1 MKHKGLIAI
10 AVIFVAGIV
19 LTTFTSR
26 MLGVEK
32 PVENTVMTN
41 AAAAPEMEGAPM
53 AGLAAAQAAID
64 EGSAS
69 QSQEAAEEAGV
80 AAYGL
85 DAGNDGQTDQGETSD
100 VSVMSENAVADEAAQ
115 PEMAM
120 EEKKSADGDA
130 GISTYS
136 FDAGTKEKQVS
147 GNTEESVSISP
158 LDPEPVLNSGSD
170 GANMEMEPID
180 GNESSSYYR
189 NRLAELENRIQKN
202 REAQAASNNS
212 NSAKTLADSE
222 LKLWDNE
229 LNLIYNAIKDDL
241 DDGEAADLVEE
252 ERAWIRERD
261 RKAVDAAKA
270 SAGGSLESVEYTV
283 SLADSTRERAYELL
297 DRYEDRIQ

>member
-1 MKHKGLIAI
+1 MKHKGLIAL
-10 AVIFVAGIV
+10 AVIFAAGIV

-26 MLGVEK
+26 MVGVEK
-32 PVENTVMTN
+32 PVENAVMTN
-41 AAAAPEMEGAPM
+41 AAAAPEMESAPM
-53 AGLAAAQAAID
+53 AGLAAAQAAVD
-64 EGSAS
+64 EESAS
-69 QSQEAAEEAGV
+69 QSQESAEEAGV

-85 DAGNDGQTDQGETSD
+85 DAEESGMPGPGETSGD
-100 VSVMSENAVADEAAQ
+100 DTASKKMTQDEAAQ

-120 EEKKSADGDA
+120 AEVKSADGDA
-130 GISTYS
+130 GINTYS
-136 FDAGTKEKQVS
+136 FDAGTKEKQIS

-270 SAGGSLESVEYTV
+270 SAGGSLESVEYTA